1 MTQSSA
7 SPPLTNLL
15 PLEEARTAMDE
26 HLVPMNQVEFVKLLF
41 GMGRVCADDVETP
54 ISLPPFANAAVDGVA
69 VAHATL
75 KSQHPSAMPLY
86 GDGHVHC
93 AGDEPFTLPAGQGV
107 RIMTGAVMP
116 HQADTVLPQ
125 ELCDVRGSHVTLP
138 LADKGVNCRAVGED
152 VAAHSVIIKKGT
164 RLRPQ
169 DIALAA
175 AAGHN
180 QLPVYHKQ
188 PVAIFSSGNELREPA
203 ATPLTP
209 AHIHDAN
216 RYGLIALLNAW
227 GANLHDMGILPDDS
241 ATVTHHLEAIT
252 DTLPNPLI
260 VTSGGIST
268 GASDVISHYLHTHGE
283 FAFWRVAIKPGRPIG
298 FGRIGTTPIMAL
310 PGNPVAAL
318 VTAMIV
324 LRHVFFRL
332 QGRAFADYDIAPFS
346 IPSAFAMNKKKGRR
360 EYLRA
365 SRTAAGTVDKFAT
378 TGAGILTS
386 LTASDGLLILDEQ
399 QERIAQGD
407 PLPFIPFSSY
417 LW

>member
-15 PLEEARTAMDE
+15 PLEQARAAMDGY
-26 HLVPMNQVEFVKLLF
+26 LTPISQLEFLPLLLS
-41 GMGRVCADDVETP
+41 MGRVCADDVRTP

-75 KSQHPSAMPLY
+75 QSHRSSPVPLY
-86 GDGHVHC
+86 KDGHVHC
-93 AGDEPFTLPAGQGV
+93 AGDASFTLPARQGV
-107 RIMTGAVMP
+107 RVMTGAALP

-125 ELCDVRGSHVTLP
+125 ELCDIRGSHVTLP
-138 LADKGVNCRAVGED
+138 PADKGVNCRAAGED
-152 VAAHSVIIKKGT
+152 VAAHSVIITKGT

-175 AAGHN
+175 AAGH
-180 QLPVYHKQ
+180 QTLPVYHKQ

-203 ATPLTP
+203 ATPLTH

-216 RYGLIALLNAW
+216 RYGLASLLNAW
-227 GANLHDMGILPDDS
+227 GANLHDMGILPDDT
-241 ATVTHHLEAIT
+241 AAVTRHLEDIIST
-252 DTLPNPLI
+252 VPNALI

-268 GASDVISHYLHTHGE
+268 GASDVIAHYLHTHGE

-298 FGRIGTTPIMAL
+298 FGTIGTTPIMAL

-324 LRHVFFRL
+324 LRHVFFQL

-365 SRTAAGTVDKFAT
+365 SRTTKGTVDKFAT

-399 QERIAQGD
+399 QEHIAQGD
-407 PLPFIPFSSY
+407 PLSFIPFSSY

>member
-26 HLVPMNQVEFVKLLF
+26 HLVPMTQKEFVPLLSS
-41 GMGRVCADDVETP
+41 MERICAQDVHTS

-69 VAHATL
+69 VAHKTL
-75 KSQHPSAMPLY
+75 NPHRSSSVPLY
-86 GDGHVHC
+86 GNGRVHC

-107 RIMTGAVMP
+107 RIMTGAAMP

-125 ELCDVRGSHVTLP
+125 ELCDFSDTHVTLP
-138 LADKGVNCRAVGED
+138 IADKGVNCRAVGED

-175 AAGHN
+175 AAGHH

-203 ATPLTP
+203 VPLTP

-216 RYGLIALLNAW
+216 RYGLAALLNTW
-227 GANLHDMGILPDDS
+227 GAQVHDMGILPDDS
-241 ATVTHHLEAIT
+241 PSVTHHLEAIT
-252 DTLPNPLI
+252 RTVPKLLI

-268 GASDVISHYLHTHGE
+268 GASDVISQYLNTHGE

-298 FGRIGTTPIMAL
+298 FGTIGTTPIMAL

-332 QGRAFADYDIAPFS
+332 QGRASADYDITPFS

-386 LTASDGLLILDEQ
+386 LTASDGLIILNEQ
-399 QERIAQGD
+399 QEHITKGD